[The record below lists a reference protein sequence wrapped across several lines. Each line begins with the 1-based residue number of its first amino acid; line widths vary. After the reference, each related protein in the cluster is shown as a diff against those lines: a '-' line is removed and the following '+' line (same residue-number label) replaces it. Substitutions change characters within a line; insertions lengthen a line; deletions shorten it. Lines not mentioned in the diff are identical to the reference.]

1 VNENTRLSTATE
13 LIDQVD
19 TPARRGSVPSVRRHR
34 NGTCIMA
41 GMKKRAWAS
50 LVAVA
55 ALVGCASTGV
65 VPTGQDTYLIA
76 KKSPQVGFGP
86 PIGVKGEVYSEA
98 NEFCA
103 KEGKAVE
110 TLKLEQTNSGFA
122 RAAAV
127 SLEFRCVPKSP

>member
-1 VNENTRLSTATE
+1 
-13 LIDQVD
+13 
-19 TPARRGSVPSVRRHR
+19 
-34 NGTCIMA
+34 
-41 GMKKRAWAS
+41 MKKRAWAS
-50 LVAVA
+50 LVPAA

-65 VPTGQDTYLIA
+65 VQTGRDTYLIA

-86 PIGVKGEVYSEA
+86 PIGVKGEAYSEA

>member
-1 VNENTRLSTATE
+1 
-13 LIDQVD
+13 
-19 TPARRGSVPSVRRHR
+19 
-34 NGTCIMA
+34 MA

-65 VPTGQDTYLIA
+65 VQTGRDTYLIA
-76 KKSPQVGFGP
+76 KKSRQVGFGP
-86 PIGVKGEVYSEA
+86 PIGVKGEAYSEA